1 MQYTVNGDVTSLDL
15 EVLLLKEAYDCNNIL
30 IAGSDCGS

>member
-15 EVLLLKEAYDCNNIL
+15 EVLLLKEAYDYNNIL